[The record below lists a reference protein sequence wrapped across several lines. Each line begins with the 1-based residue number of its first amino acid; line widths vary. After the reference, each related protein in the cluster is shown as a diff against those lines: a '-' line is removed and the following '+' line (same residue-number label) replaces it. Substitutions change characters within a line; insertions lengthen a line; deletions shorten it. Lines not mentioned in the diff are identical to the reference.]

1 MTTSLNIRFG
11 IAVVLISAGCALL
24 LAGIYAGLL
33 LFGLAV
39 IFFMPRS
46 ELTEPI
52 PRREVWGMLGILVA
66 LIAAAV
72 SAKYVLPSSA
82 ADVIKRVLSHPAFV
96 VPLWLFMLW
105 GLFRHWQR
113 QRGAINA

>member
-1 MTTSLNIRFG
+1 MKTLLHVRFG
-11 IAVVLISAGCALL
+11 IAAVLTSAGCAFL
-24 LAGIYAGLL
+24 LAGIYAGV

-52 PRREVWGMLGILVA
+52 PRHELWGMLGLLVA

-72 SAKYVLPSSA
+72 AAKYVLPSPA
-82 ADVIKRVLSHPAFV
+82 ADMIKRVLSHPAFV

-113 QRGAINA
+113 QRGATNA

>member
-1 MTTSLNIRFG
+1 
-11 IAVVLISAGCALL
+11 
-24 LAGIYAGLL
+24 
-33 LFGLAV
+33 
-39 IFFMPRS
+39 MPRS

-52 PRREVWGMLGILVA
+52 PRRELWGMLGILVG

-72 SAKYVLPSSA
+72 AAKYVLPSSG
-82 ADVIKRVLSHPAFV
+82 ADVIKGVFSHPAFV

-113 QRGAINA
+113 QRGPANA